1 MESEVLKT
9 GMNLIMEKQIIP
21 NPICPNGCIY
31 RLIHNK
37 RIKNENTNYKNH
49 IPPIGLDTQIQDA
62 IEGENEETKL
72 AVQDKKEKVK
82 INLNRIVSINNSPVR
97 ECWIKEGNLHYY
109 MANGKGV
116 EYYFPIKYASIEIDI
131 DPEPTITCL

>member
-1 MESEVLKT
+1 MKIQTTKITL
-9 GMNLIMEKQIIP
+9 
-21 NPICPNGCIY
+21 
-31 RLIHNK
+31 
-37 RIKNENTNYKNH
+37 
-49 IPPIGLDTQIQDA
+49 PPIGLDTQIQDA

-82 INLNRIVSINNSPVR
+82 
-97 ECWIKEGNLHYY
+97 KNLHYY

-131 DPEPTITCL
+131 DSEPTITCL

>member
-1 MESEVLKT
+1 MKIQTTKITL
-9 GMNLIMEKQIIP
+9 
-21 NPICPNGCIY
+21 
-31 RLIHNK
+31 
-37 RIKNENTNYKNH
+37 
-49 IPPIGLDTQIQDA
+49 PPIGLDTQIQDA

-82 INLNRIVSINNSPVR
+82 NNLNRIVSINNSPVR
-97 ECWIKEGNLHYY
+97 VCWIKEGNLHYY

-131 DPEPTITCL
+131 DSEPTITCL

>member
-1 MESEVLKT
+1 MKIQTTKITL
-9 GMNLIMEKQIIP
+9 
-21 NPICPNGCIY
+21 
-31 RLIHNK
+31 
-37 RIKNENTNYKNH
+37 
-49 IPPIGLDTQIQDA
+49 PPIGLDTQIQDA
-62 IEGENEETKL
+62 IEGENEETKLSLVLSQCQFQSKENEETKL

-131 DPEPTITCL
+131 DSEPTITFL

>member
-1 MESEVLKT
+1 MKIQTTKITL
-9 GMNLIMEKQIIP
+9 
-21 NPICPNGCIY
+21 
-31 RLIHNK
+31 
-37 RIKNENTNYKNH
+37 
-49 IPPIGLDTQIQDA
+49 PPIGLDTQIQDA

-97 ECWIKEGNLHYY
+97 ECWIKEENLHYY

-116 EYYFPIKYASIEIDI
+116 EYYFPIKYASIGIDI
-131 DPEPTITCL
+131 GSGPTITCL

>member
-1 MESEVLKT
+1 MKIQTTKITL
-9 GMNLIMEKQIIP
+9 
-21 NPICPNGCIY
+21 
-31 RLIHNK
+31 
-37 RIKNENTNYKNH
+37 
-49 IPPIGLDTQIQDA
+49 PPIGLDTQIQDA

-97 ECWIKEGNLHYY
+97 ECWIN

-131 DPEPTITCL
+131 DSEPTITCL

>member
-1 MESEVLKT
+1 MKIQTTKITL
-9 GMNLIMEKQIIP
+9 
-21 NPICPNGCIY
+21 
-31 RLIHNK
+31 
-37 RIKNENTNYKNH
+37 
-49 IPPIGLDTQIQDA
+49 PPIGLDTQIQDA

-109 MANGKGV
+109 MANGKSV
-116 EYYFPIKYASIEIDI
+116 EYYFPIKYASIGIDI
-131 DPEPTITCL
+131 DSGPTITCL

>member
-1 MESEVLKT
+1 MKIQT
-9 GMNLIMEKQIIP
+9 IKII
-21 NPICPNGCIY
+21 
-31 RLIHNK
+31 L
-37 RIKNENTNYKNH
+37 
-49 IPPIGLDTQIQDA
+49 PPIGLDTQIQDA

-109 MANGKGV
+109 MANGKDV
-116 EYYFPIKYASIEIDI
+116 EYYFPIKYVRTNDNLFVTRNSQM
-131 DPEPTITCL
+131 T